1 MATINQV
8 STGSAGIW
16 STNIVGLDTNSTT
29 SSRPTIMSTST
40 ITSNAYLIF
49 DCSGVIPAGAKVSA
63 LSAQIKIRAYSASYS
78 AKAQLYGGTSPISNQ
93 YSTTSTS
100 SSNIGTITATSIPNA
115 FNDLRLCIGCS
126 STNSNR
132 RPYVYGAHV
141 TITYTVDNV
150 TITTTLS
157 GSGTIDPDGETL
169 VPKNSEFTLS
179 IYPESSSS
187 SVTATKDGVDITS
200 SLVERQASGGTY
212 SEAPNGSSYTGL
224 SSGSNYVS
232 AAVGHTAE
240 NPGSAGGNWYSGQS
254 AGVDTG
260 YARYDFDLSSIPE
273 NATITSVS
281 CVVRGQAENATH
293 TYSSG
298 GRYCHWQLMCGST
311 AKGDYAYTTS
321 TSSTLVTITNCGTWT
336 RDELDDLWLRNS
348 VGYYGGRTHG
358 VTLTIEYT
366 VSGGSHYYTYT
377 YTATANA
384 TISVVIG
391 TPTSKTCV
399 IRYNGSVIAS
409 TQEASQ
415 IDITYNGVKIVANLT
430 GTKTLYCNG
439 KVMASDVVVG
449 TKTLYCN
456 GDMMASDITVTV
468 A

>member
-1 MATINQV
+1 MATQNYL
-8 STGSAGIW
+8 STSSGGTW
-16 STNIVGLDTNSTT
+16 STSIVGKDTNSTT
-29 SSRPTIMSTST
+29 SSRPTISNTST
-40 ITSNAYLIF
+40 MTRNPYLVF
-49 DCSGVIPAGAKVSA
+49 NCSVPSGATVTA
-63 LSAQIKIRAYSASYS
+63 ISAQIKMRAYSSSYT
-78 AKAQLYGGTSPISNQ
+78 AKAQLYNGTSSISNA

-100 SSNIGTITATSIPNA
+100 TSNIGTITATSIPNS
-115 FNDLRLCIGCS
+115 FNDLRIYVGNS
-126 STNSNR
+126 STQSNR
-132 RPYVYGAHV
+132 RPYVYGAHI

-157 GSGTIDPDGETL
+157 GSGTIDPDGETS
-169 VPKNSEFTLS
+169 VPKNSEFTLY

-187 SVTATKDGVDITS
+187 PVTATKDGVDITS
-200 SLVERQASGGTY
+200 SLVERHASGGTY
-212 SEAPNGSSYTGL
+212 SEAPNDSSSTGL

-240 NPGSAGGNWYSGQS
+240 NPSSAGGNWYSGQS
-254 AGVDTG
+254 TKLDGG

-281 CVVRGQAENATH
+281 CVVRGQAEDSTH
-293 TYSSG
+293 NYSSG

-311 AKGDYAYTTS
+311 EKGEYAYTTS

-348 VGYYGGRTHG
+348 VGYYGGRTLG

-399 IRYNGSVIAS
+399 IRYNGSVITS
-409 TQEASQ
+409 TQETSQ
-415 IDITYNGVKIVANLT
+415 VDITYNGVKIITNLT

-439 KVMASDVVVG
+439 KVMSSDLVIGSRTLRCNGKIMKSDV
-449 TKTLYCN
+449 T
-456 GDMMASDITVTV
+456 ITVT
-468 A
+468 